1 MGTIDEQTLSPKVC
15 NEKFTLFY
23 RTMYSVFNLHTSCNK
38 MFMIQGPPA
47 AL

>member
-1 MGTIDEQTLSPKVC
+1 MGTIDEQTLSCKVC
-15 NEKFTLFY
+15 NEDFALFY

-38 MFMIQGPPA
+38 MLIIQGPPD

>member
-15 NEKFTLFY
+15 NEKFALFY

-38 MFMIQGPPA
+38 MFMIQGPLA